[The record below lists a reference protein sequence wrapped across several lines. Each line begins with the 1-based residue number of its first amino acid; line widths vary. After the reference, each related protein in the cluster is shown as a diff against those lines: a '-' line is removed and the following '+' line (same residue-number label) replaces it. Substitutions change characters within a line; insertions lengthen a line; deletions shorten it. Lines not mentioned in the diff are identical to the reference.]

1 MRKYD
6 LITPEGTKDFLFE
19 ECLVRHETEAKLYD
33 IFKSKGYYELTT
45 PALEFYDVFQT
56 ESGHYPQER
65 LYKLT
70 DSKGRLLVMRPE
82 STMPIAR
89 VIATRLKDAS
99 LPIRLFYNQS
109 VYRFESALKGRSNE
123 IVQAGIE
130 LIGSAS
136 HMADLEMVSTAIE
149 VLESC
154 TETSFSL
161 EIGDAGIFKE
171 LMGELNATE
180 DERENIR
187 YLIETKNY
195 PALNDMLDSMGDTPV
210 IAALKRLPAMF
221 GGEEVFDKAS
231 ELYSN
236 ERIDIMLDDLKKMYN
251 EISNLIGNGKLTIDL
266 GMVNNADYYTGIIIK
281 GYLEGYGEEV
291 LSGGRYNKL
300 LADYGYDI
308 PAIGFGVNIDAITKV
323 AVKENPR
330 EVKPADVIIFAEEGF
345 EMKAL
350 DIAKK
355 LRTEENLTVE
365 IALCDNIES
374 TREYARKKKIGK
386 IIFVDNENLEV

>member
-89 VIATRLKDAS
+89 VIATRLRDAS

-130 LIGSAS
+130 LIG
-136 HMADLEMVSTAIE
+136 
-149 VLESC
+149 
-154 TETSFSL
+154 
-161 EIGDAGIFKE
+161 
-171 LMGELNATE
+171 
-180 DERENIR
+180 
-187 YLIETKNY
+187 
-195 PALNDMLDSMGDTPV
+195 
-210 IAALKRLPAMF
+210 
-221 GGEEVFDKAS
+221 
-231 ELYSN
+231 
-236 ERIDIMLDDLKKMYN
+236 
-251 EISNLIGNGKLTIDL
+251 
-266 GMVNNADYYTGIIIK
+266 
-281 GYLEGYGEEV
+281 
-291 LSGGRYNKL
+291 
-300 LADYGYDI
+300 
-308 PAIGFGVNIDAITKV
+308 
-323 AVKENPR
+323 
-330 EVKPADVIIFAEEGF
+330 
-345 EMKAL
+345 
-350 DIAKK
+350 
-355 LRTEENLTVE
+355 
-365 IALCDNIES
+365 
-374 TREYARKKKIGK
+374 
-386 IIFVDNENLEV
+386 

>member
-19 ECLVRHETEAKLYD
+19 ECLVKRETEKKVHD
-33 IFKSKGYYELTT
+33 IFRGKSYSELTT

-82 STMPIAR
+82 STMPVAR
-89 VIATRLKDAS
+89 VVATRLKDAS
-99 LPIRLFYNQS
+99 LPLRLFYNQS

-123 IVQAGIE
+123 IVQTGIE

-154 TETSFSL
+154 SETSFSL

-171 LMGELNATE
+171 LMRELNATE

-195 PALNDMLDSMGDTPV
+195 PALNDMLDSMGDSPA

-221 GGEEVFDKAS
+221 GGEEVFEKAS

-236 ERIDIMLDDLKKMYN
+236 DKIDLMLEDLRQMYD
-251 EISNLIGNGKLTIDL
+251 EISQIIGKGRLTVDL
-266 GMVNNADYYTGIIIK
+266 GMVNNADYYTGVIIK
-281 GYLEGYGEEV
+281 GYLEGYGDEV

-300 LADYGYDI
+300 LSDYGYDI
-308 PAIGFGVNIDAITKV
+308 PATGFAVNIDAIATV
-323 AVKENPR
+323 AIKSNPR
-330 EVKPADVIIFAEEGF
+330 SVKPADVLVYAEPGF
-345 EMKAL
+345 EMKAIEL
-350 DIAKK
+350 AKK
-355 LRTEENLTVE
+355 LRTETGAVTELSLFDD
-365 IALCDNIES
+365 IDLA
-374 TREYARKKKIGK
+374 REYAREKKIGR
-386 IIFVDNENLEV
+386 IVVVDSDETEV

>member
-19 ECLVRHETEAKLYD
+19 ECLVRREAEKKIHD

-56 ESGHYPQER
+56 ESGHYQQER

-89 VIATRLKDAS
+89 VVASRLRDAS
-99 LPIRLFYNQS
+99 LPLRLFYNQS

-123 IVQAGIE
+123 IVQAGME

-149 VLESC
+149 ILDSC

-171 LMGELNATE
+171 LMRELNATE
-180 DERENIR
+180 DDRENIR

-221 GGEEVFDKAS
+221 GGEEVFEKAA

-236 ERIDIMLDDLKKMYN
+236 ERINMMLDDLRKMYE
-251 EISNLIGNGKLTIDL
+251 EISKLIGCGKLTVDL
-266 GMVNNADYYTGIIIK
+266 GMVNNADYYTGVIIK

-300 LADYGYDI
+300 LADYGYDV
-308 PAIGFGVNIDAITKV
+308 PATGFAVNIDAIAKV
-323 AVKENPR
+323 AVKKNPK
-330 EVKPADVIIFAEEGF
+330 EVRPADVLIFAEEGF
-345 EMKAL
+345 EMKAIEL
-350 DIAKK
+350 SRN
-355 LRTEENLTVE
+355 LRTDKNLVTE
-365 IALCDNIES
+365 IALSDDIDS
-374 TREYARKKKIGK
+374 AREYARDKKIGR
-386 IIFVDNENLEV
+386 IIVVDSEYTEV

>member
-6 LITPEGTKDFLFE
+6 LITPEGTRDFLFE
-19 ECLVRHETEAKLYD
+19 ECLMRRESEDKIHD

-70 DSKGRLLVMRPE
+70 DSNGRLLVMRPE

-89 VIATRLKDAS
+89 VVATRLRDAS
-99 LPIRLFYNQS
+99 LPLRLFYNQS

-123 IVQAGIE
+123 IVQTGIE

-136 HMADLEMVSTAIE
+136 HMADLEIVSTAIE
-149 VLESC
+149 VLDSC

-171 LMGELNATE
+171 LMRELNANDE
-180 DERENIR
+180 ERENIR

-221 GGEEVFDKAS
+221 GGEEVFEKAA

-236 ERIDIMLDDLKKMYN
+236 ERINIMLDDLRKMYK
-251 EISNLIGNGKLTIDL
+251 EVSELMGNGRLTVDL
-266 GMVNNADYYTGIIIK
+266 GMVNNADYYTGVIIK

-308 PAIGFGVNIDAITKV
+308 PAIGFGVNIDAIAKV
-323 AVKENPR
+323 ALKENPR
-330 EVKPADVIIFAEEGF
+330 NIKPADVIIFVKEGF
-345 EMKAL
+345 EMKA
-350 DIAKK
+350 IKFSKK
-355 LRTEENLTVE
+355 LRTEKNLVTE
-365 IALCDNIES
+365 IALCDDIDS
-374 TREYARKKKIGK
+374 VREYARDKKIGK
-386 IIFVDNENLEV
+386 IIFIDNEDMEV

>member
-19 ECLVRHETEAKLYD
+19 ECLVRREAEKKIHD

-45 PALEFYDVFQT
+45 PALEFYDVFHT
-56 ESGHYPQER
+56 ESGHYQQER

-89 VIATRLKDAS
+89 IVATRLRDAA
-99 LPIRLFYNQS
+99 LPLRLFYNQS

-123 IVQAGIE
+123 IVQAGME

-149 VLESC
+149 ILDSC

-171 LMGELNATE
+171 LMRELNATE
-180 DERENIR
+180 DDRENIR

-210 IAALKRLPAMF
+210 IASLKRLPAMF
-221 GGEEVFDKAS
+221 GGEEVFDKAA

-236 ERIDIMLDDLKKMYN
+236 ERINIMLDDLRKMY
-251 EISNLIGNGKLTIDL
+251 EEVSKLIGNGRLTVDL
-266 GMVNNADYYTGIIIK
+266 GMVNNADYYTGVIIK

-308 PAIGFGVNIDAITKV
+308 PATGFAVNIDAIAKITFNKKP
-323 AVKENPR
+323 KE
-330 EVKPADVIIFAEEGF
+330 VCPADVLVFAEEGF
-345 EMKAL
+345 EMKAIEL
-350 DIAKK
+350 SKK
-355 LRTEENLTVE
+355 LRTEKNLVTE
-365 IALCDNIES
+365 IALSDTIDS
-374 TREYARKKKIGK
+374 AREYARDKKIGR
-386 IIFVDNENLEV
+386 IIVVDSEYTEV

>member
-19 ECLVRHETEAKLYD
+19 ECLVRRETEKKIHD

-56 ESGHYPQER
+56 ESGHYQQER

-89 VIATRLKDAS
+89 VVATRLRDAS
-99 LPIRLFYNQS
+99 LPLRLFYNQS

-123 IVQAGIE
+123 IVQAGME

-149 VLESC
+149 ILDSC

-171 LMGELNATE
+171 LMRELNATE
-180 DERENIR
+180 DDRENIR

-210 IAALKRLPAMF
+210 ITALKRLPAMF
-221 GGEEVFDKAS
+221 GGEEVFEKAA

-236 ERIDIMLDDLKKMYN
+236 ERINMMLDDLRKMYE
-251 EISNLIGNGKLTIDL
+251 EISKLIGCGKLTVDL
-266 GMVNNADYYTGIIIK
+266 GMVNNADYYTGVIIK

-300 LADYGYDI
+300 LADYGYDV
-308 PAIGFGVNIDAITKV
+308 PATGFAVNIDAIAKV
-323 AVKENPR
+323 AVKKNPK
-330 EVKPADVIIFAEEGF
+330 EVRPADVLIFAEEGF
-345 EMKAL
+345 EMKAIEL
-350 DIAKK
+350 SRN
-355 LRTEENLTVE
+355 LRTDKNLVTE
-365 IALCDNIES
+365 IALSDDIDS
-374 TREYARKKKIGK
+374 AREYARDKKIGR
-386 IIFVDNENLEV
+386 IIVVDSEYTEV

>member
-19 ECLVRHETEAKLYD
+19 ECLVRRDAEKKIHD

-56 ESGHYPQER
+56 ESGHYQQER

-89 VIATRLKDAS
+89 VVATRLRDAS
-99 LPIRLFYNQS
+99 LPLRLFYNQS

-123 IVQAGIE
+123 IVQAGME

-149 VLESC
+149 ILDSC

-171 LMGELNATE
+171 LMRELNATE
-180 DERENIR
+180 DDRENIR

-221 GGEEVFDKAS
+221 GGEEVFEKAT

-236 ERIDIMLDDLKKMYN
+236 ERINMMLDDLRKMYE
-251 EISNLIGNGKLTIDL
+251 EISKLIGCGKLTVDL
-266 GMVNNADYYTGIIIK
+266 GMVNNADYYTGVIIK

-300 LADYGYDI
+300 LADYGYDV
-308 PAIGFGVNIDAITKV
+308 PATGFAVNIDAIAKV
-323 AVKENPR
+323 AVKKNPK
-330 EVKPADVIIFAEEGF
+330 EICSADVLIFAEEGF
-345 EMKAL
+345 EIKAIEL
-350 DIAKK
+350 SRK
-355 LRTEENLTVE
+355 LRSEKNLVTE
-365 IALCDNIES
+365 IALSDDIDS
-374 TREYARKKKIGK
+374 AREYARDKKIGR
-386 IIFVDNENLEV
+386 IIFVDSEYTEV